1 LTKEQVPATV
11 TTAIQSV
18 SDNPIVIL
26 LLINLMLLVLGAF
39 MEMIAALIILV
50 PILLPVVTG
59 LGVDPVHFGIIVAIN
74 LTIGMI
80 TPPVGI
86 SLFIG
91 ATIAKIS
98 PERLA
103 LSNMPFLL
111 VSILVLLI
119 ITFVPGLVMV
129 LPDLYGR

>member
-1 LTKEQVPATV
+1 MKTL
-11 TTAIQSV
+11 SLR
-18 SDNPIVIL
+18 SRL
-26 LLINLMLLVLGAF
+26 
-39 MEMIAALIILV
+39 ALIILV

-129 LPDLYGR
+129 LPDLYGG